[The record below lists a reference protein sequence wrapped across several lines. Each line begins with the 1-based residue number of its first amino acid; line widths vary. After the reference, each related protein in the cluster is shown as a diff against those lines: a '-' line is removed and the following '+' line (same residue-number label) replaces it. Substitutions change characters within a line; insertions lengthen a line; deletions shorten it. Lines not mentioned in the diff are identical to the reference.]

1 MPRFYFSGHR
11 SHEVPRWQ
19 RRPIWLAE
27 GAAIGVMLTLF
38 RWLPLRWAL
47 ALGGR
52 LGGLMA
58 RFSPRVEKVRSNLR
72 VVFPDA
78 TVGELEDTTQ
88 ASFRNVGVA
97 MAELA
102 NLGRIWRQRDARIEF
117 CVLPGAVVPSGEVRT
132 VFVTAHLGAWQLTPL
147 IGRNYG
153 FSTPVIYAPEQNPY
167 VDRQLNRLRAA
178 FDSPLVSRD
187 GGIRM
192 LMRSLDEGDSIG
204 LTVDTRLDSGE
215 PVMFFGEEA
224 MTNTAPA
231 RLALRYDCDLVPV
244 IAERL
249 PGGRFRVNIHPPV
262 RAHATA
268 QTRNAKALDMSTQ
281 INGLFEEWIARHPDQ
296 WLCLKRRWPK
306 AVHRRHAKAG

>member
-1 MPRFYFSGHR
+1 MPRFYFSGNR
-11 SHEVPRWQ
+11 SHEVPNWQ
-19 RRPIWLAE
+19 RQPIWLAE
-27 GAAIGVMLTLF
+27 GVAIGTLMTLF
-38 RWLPLRWAL
+38 QRLPLSAAL
-47 ALGGR
+47 ALGAR

-58 RFSPRVEKVRSNLR
+58 RFSPRVDKVRSNLR

-78 TVGELEDTTQ
+78 NAETLEATTQ

-102 NLGRIWRQRDARIEF
+102 NLGRLWRQRDERIEF
-117 CVLPGAVVPSGEVRT
+117 CVLPGAVQPSAAQRS

-147 IGRNYG
+147 IGRQYG
-153 FSTPVIYAPEQNPY
+153 FTIPVIYAPEQNPY
-167 VDRQLNRLRAA
+167 VDRQLNRLRDA

-192 LMRSLDEGDSIG
+192 LMRSLEHGDSIG

-244 IAERL
+244 VAERL

-262 RAHATA
+262 KPRSDSA
-268 QTRNAKALDMSTQ
+268 TRNVKALDMSAQ
-281 INGLFEEWIARHPDQ
+281 INVLFEGWIARHPDQ

-306 AVHRRHAKAG
+306 AVHKRHA

>member
-1 MPRFYFSGHR
+1 MPRFYFSPNR
-11 SHEVPRWQ
+11 SHEVPAWQ
-19 RRPIWLAE
+19 RQPIWLAE
-27 GAAIGVMLTLF
+27 GLTIGAVMTLF
-38 RWLPLRWAL
+38 QRLPLGAAL
-47 ALGGR
+47 AAGRTLGGV
-52 LGGLMA
+52 MA
-58 RFSPRVEKVRSNLR
+58 RFSPRLDKVRGNLR

-78 TVGELEDTTQ
+78 SEDELEATTQ

-102 NLGRIWRQRDARIEF
+102 NLGRIWRQRKRRIEF
-117 CVLPGAVVPSGEVRT
+117 CVLPGAATPTASTRA

-147 IGRNYG
+147 IGRQYG
-153 FSTPVIYAPEQNPY
+153 FTVPVIYAPEQNPH

-192 LMRSLDEGDSIG
+192 LMRSLDDGDSIG

-249 PGGRFRVNIHPPV
+249 PGGRFRINIHP
-262 RAHATA
+262 AICASEAAT
-268 QTRNAKALDMSTQ
+268 TRNERALDMSRQ
-281 INGLFEEWIARHPDQ
+281 INVLFESWIARYPDQ

-306 AVHRRHAKAG
+306 AVYRRHA